1 MNKMHAAKIR
11 DLEAKKA
18 ALKQGV
24 AEGQG
29 SIVDKC
35 ASLAAKYFNSAGL
48 QRQYD
53 IGEYIKINTGNNVV
67 VDKCASL
74 AAKYFN
80 SAGLQRQYDIGKYIK
95 ANVRQGVAEGLKE
108 KEYIVI
114 ASMGENDYE
123 LEFRAKTP
131 DGALMQAK
139 KWQKQNHIRE
149 VHFTV
154 KEQGVA
160 EGKIDFAKKLQKN
173 VDKHNKAVVKTKQ
186 DIGSRVAD
194 IGAGGKEYNVKT
206 DAAWDA
212 AKKKVSEGSK
222 Q

>member
-1 MNKMHAAKIR
+1 
-11 DLEAKKA
+11 
-18 ALKQGV
+18 
-24 AEGQG
+24 
-29 SIVDKC
+29 
-35 ASLAAKYFNSAGL
+35 
-48 QRQYD
+48 
-53 IGEYIKINTGNNVV
+53 
-67 VDKCASL
+67 
-74 AAKYFN
+74 
-80 SAGLQRQYDIGKYIK
+80 
-95 ANVRQGVAEGLKE
+95 
-108 KEYIVI
+108 
-114 ASMGENDYE
+114 MGENDYE

-212 AKKKVSEGSK
+212 AKKKVAEGSVPKEK
-222 Q
+222 QKTPYRDINSPEYKAAADKQKEKMTKDKEAEPGKKLADKIDNKKK